1 MKDGRICPPDVEDPW
16 DRAHPRD
23 AWIQIIL
30 SVGLG
35 LVAFLI
41 FCVCIPE
48 CCMAGLL
55 TSYKVLR
62 PRWKGLYAARKK
74 QVGNHTSLADLP
86 DSLFGWI
93 LPLWRITEEDVLASA
108 GLDAYVYLAFFKMAI
123 KFLVVALFFALAI
136 IKPVHDTHKE
146 PRNPAKPPGND
157 TKLLSGRSAWTAF
170 GPDYEYHTDS
180 QYYTDYLWMY
190 IVFAYLFTGLLLYLI
205 VSETRRIIEVRQEYL
220 GSQTTITDRTIRLSG
235 IPENLRSEDRIKD
248 FIEDLVIG
256 NVESVTLCRNWKE
269 LDDRLIQRKSILRKL
284 EEAWTVYLGKRRVER
299 SLETLPIVQ
308 PRPPGPEVGIDSD
321 DDDNEA
327 SQLLND
333 TDRDPDYSIPY
344 AQQRPMAKIW
354 MGRFKLRFKNVDAI
368 NYYEEK
374 LRRLDDEITALRKKD
389 FEPTPLAFITLDSV
403 ASAQMAI
410 QAVLDPSPLQ
420 LLANSSPAPS
430 DVVWSNTYLPR
441 SKRMLRSWSIT
452 IIIGILSIFWTALL
466 VPIAG
471 ALNICS
477 IHEVF
482 PGLANALSSH
492 ELLKSLV
499 NTQLPTVALT
509 LLNVGV
515 PYLYDWLANQ
525 QGMISQG
532 DVELS
537 VISKN
542 FFFTFF
548 NFFILFTILG
558 TTSNLVDMLERF
570 GKELSNA
577 TTIANV
583 IAESLQNLLPF
594 YTNFIILQGFGLFP
608 LRLLEFGTLT
618 LYPINLMG
626 AKTPRDYAELVQ
638 PPIFSYGFFL
648 PQTILIFIICVVY
661 SVLLDSWKVLLT
673 GLAYFM
679 IGHFVH
685 KYQLLYAMEHRQHS
699 TGRGWMMMCDRVIVG
714 VVLFQITMAGQLAL
728 KNAFKRAALITP
740 LIFGT
745 IWFGYVYSRTYRP
758 LMKFIALRS
767 LRNSEH
773 SDLGRAVQEDSFS
786 LSHNPWAPSGLETL
800 DEARERGLRFES
812 PSLMMPKH
820 EQNTCIQQMFG
831 RLALPNGGATI
842 TSSQIYLSRGVA
854 GTKST
859 RTLPFN
865 NITTPSVVSFS
876 ELSHGNSFSL
886 GPPVRSSVEVMSCY
900 FKPTAYSEQVID
912 ELRQYTP
919 TVEEP
924 CSMVPTKAFPID
936 PLASSMKRVEVLQHV
951 LQRPS
956 RDGSLIHRRPSSR
969 VATPVQR
976 KRPHSSTTYARS
988 RVAFHKVISS
998 IFTNNST
1005 KIPPPLTREGS
1016 EFSVLSTRGSLQD
1029 SLRSLDV
1036 VSPGTFL
1043 FSGPSLRSTYS
1054 GSLGNSRSRLQSLS
1068 EYDKEVF
1075 SLRRVRSTSLSIE
1088 SFSLIENRV
1097 LEPSIEWGITRTM
1110 SDVLQ
1115 GFSTPIDELNDI
1127 LFEDPS
1133 KETSEAIAPLKFP
1146 PSYRIPVEILQHI
1159 YKYLNSKDFNSAR
1172 HTCRSWMR
1180 ASLSKKLLVP
1190 MLNRGG
1196 WWSSARDTLERR
1208 KGQAPDNISHLGSNE
1223 EWLLSRYLSRECALS
1238 APWTGNGLSPP
1249 PHRCFVEIAETEF
1262 SELANGHSGSRSQI
1276 HAALLFVTSTCGSI
1290 LLVARDT
1297 IIYIYDLCTSVI
1309 QPLTSV
1315 TCPRRVLSMSMN
1327 ITSGRNAIAALL
1339 EGRLG
1344 MVCELRFDDTYGT
1357 QGSVKVQSQTGPSC
1371 PTTSKSSVIAS
1382 RIYESNKSTNPAD
1395 HSTAITHRFTDQ
1407 YIWPSFNSVDIR
1419 SNYDAIS
1426 LQRTDDK
1433 RMHDHNWINHTW
1445 NPIVQGRHND
1455 STDAKV
1461 ECPEACANC
1470 LPVQAG
1476 PSTFY
1481 RHLCSD
1487 DDPPRSVSIC
1497 PQRRC
1502 VAFGCSA
1509 GIELHWIDA
1518 LTGQSLTRWFPLTAP
1533 SDYLHFLPPRPGFE
1547 SSKKLRLI
1555 SSAAHPDDR
1564 PTISHKFIRS
1574 LPGLRA
1580 FWGSSGIGGYGDHPR
1595 VSTCD
1600 HYRAVPLSDGH
1611 HVLFIDP
1618 PTSGL
1623 FLGCDGPIDGPTKL
1637 LRKILLLPP
1646 AEKEIPHT
1654 YTAAADLSCGAR
1666 IIAAYGDTIMLY
1678 KPNGDFSAD
1687 RIPFWPITI
1696 RGTKID
1702 EMHGVC
1708 ELAVSTQPDI
1718 IIWGFSPQGRAKTWQ
1733 VRKGAKPAHC
1743 QYKYVCRSGIV
1754 HLSHVVDESGEI
1766 ATTTD
1771 DTIGLPPG
1779 KMNGLSPEQSVG
1791 FDGNSSELRNTCLPR
1806 TLSIEKNDWLD
1817 LLDVRGCDAW
1827 YDESGDVSWIGR
1839 SHKIPEVA

>member
-1 MKDGRICPPDVEDPW
+1 
-16 DRAHPRD
+16 
-23 AWIQIIL
+23 
-30 SVGLG
+30 
-35 LVAFLI
+35 
-41 FCVCIPE
+41 
-48 CCMAGLL
+48 
-55 TSYKVLR
+55 
-62 PRWKGLYAARKK
+62 
-74 QVGNHTSLADLP
+74 
-86 DSLFGWI
+86 
-93 LPLWRITEEDVLASA
+93 
-108 GLDAYVYLAFFKMAI
+108 
-123 KFLVVALFFALAI
+123 
-136 IKPVHDTHKE
+136 
-146 PRNPAKPPGND
+146 
-157 TKLLSGRSAWTAF
+157 
-170 GPDYEYHTDS
+170 
-180 QYYTDYLWMY
+180 
-190 IVFAYLFTGLLLYLI
+190 
-205 VSETRRIIEVRQEYL
+205 
-220 GSQTTITDRTIRLSG
+220 
-235 IPENLRSEDRIKD
+235 
-248 FIEDLVIG
+248 
-256 NVESVTLCRNWKE
+256 
-269 LDDRLIQRKSILRKL
+269 
-284 EEAWTVYLGKRRVER
+284 
-299 SLETLPIVQ
+299 
-308 PRPPGPEVGIDSD
+308 
-321 DDDNEA
+321 
-327 SQLLND
+327 
-333 TDRDPDYSIPY
+333 
-344 AQQRPMAKIW
+344 
-354 MGRFKLRFKNVDAI
+354 
-368 NYYEEK
+368 
-374 LRRLDDEITALRKKD
+374 
-389 FEPTPLAFITLDSV
+389 
-403 ASAQMAI
+403 
-410 QAVLDPSPLQ
+410 
-420 LLANSSPAPS
+420 
-430 DVVWSNTYLPR
+430 
-441 SKRMLRSWSIT
+441 
-452 IIIGILSIFWTALL
+452 
-466 VPIAG
+466 
-471 ALNICS
+471 
-477 IHEVF
+477 
-482 PGLANALSSH
+482 
-492 ELLKSLV
+492 
-499 NTQLPTVALT
+499 
-509 LLNVGV
+509 
-515 PYLYDWLANQ
+515 
-525 QGMISQG
+525 
-532 DVELS
+532 
-537 VISKN
+537 
-542 FFFTFF
+542 
-548 NFFILFTILG
+548 
-558 TTSNLVDMLERF
+558 
-570 GKELSNA
+570 
-577 TTIANV
+577 
-583 IAESLQNLLPF
+583 
-594 YTNFIILQGFGLFP
+594 
-608 LRLLEFGTLT
+608 
-618 LYPINLMG
+618 
-626 AKTPRDYAELVQ
+626 
-638 PPIFSYGFFL
+638 
-648 PQTILIFIICVVY
+648 
-661 SVLLDSWKVLLT
+661 
-673 GLAYFM
+673 
-679 IGHFVH
+679 
-685 KYQLLYAMEHRQHS
+685 
-699 TGRGWMMMCDRVIVG
+699 
-714 VVLFQITMAGQLAL
+714 
-728 KNAFKRAALITP
+728 
-740 LIFGT
+740 
-745 IWFGYVYSRTYRP
+745 
-758 LMKFIALRS
+758 
-767 LRNSEH
+767 
-773 SDLGRAVQEDSFS
+773 
-786 LSHNPWAPSGLETL
+786 
-800 DEARERGLRFES
+800 
-812 PSLMMPKH
+812 
-820 EQNTCIQQMFG
+820 
-831 RLALPNGGATI
+831 
-842 TSSQIYLSRGVA
+842 
-854 GTKST
+854 
-859 RTLPFN
+859 
-865 NITTPSVVSFS
+865 
-876 ELSHGNSFSL
+876 
-886 GPPVRSSVEVMSCY
+886 
-900 FKPTAYSEQVID
+900 
-912 ELRQYTP
+912 
-919 TVEEP
+919 
-924 CSMVPTKAFPID
+924 MVPTKAFPID

-1133 KETSEAIAPLKFP
+1133 KETSEALLHVSGHRQTVSTEAKVAIATPLSPYLDFASWKSLRSSCRAWKFTLDSIAPLKFP

-1595 VSTCD
+1595 ASTCD

-1678 KPNGDFSAD
+1678 SIPPDVFNLSRLEQKLESWDANVYNLPPFSFGGCTHDHWLNWWEEPNGDFSAD

-1827 YDESGDVSWIGR
+1827 YDESGDVFV
-1839 SHKIPEVA
+1839 KIHE